1 MTTFRIEDDFCKVIR
16 GENASF
22 SGGSLF
28 VLQSLE
34 YRSIHSSSTAN
45 QQAEKASLPSHS
57 RAQRTI
63 PNVVLVDAVRTPFVV
78 SNTVYKELM
87 AVDLQRHALRAL
99 VDRTKIPFHDI
110 GHIVCGTVVQECKTS
125 NIARE
130 AALTAGF
137 PDKIP
142 AHTVTLA
149 CISSSLSVHNIVNMI
164 ETGYCKAGIAGGVEL
179 LSDFPIRYN
188 RKVRSAMIDL
198 QKAKT
203 FGDRLSLAS
212 TIAKNI
218 LSPELPAVA
227 EYTTN
232 EVMGTSG
239 DRLAAAF
246 GVSRKEQDDY
256 AIRSHTLAAKAAK
269 EGKLTD
275 LVPLFID
282 KGKKKSTISADN
294 GVRISTP
301 EQLARLKPAFIKPH
315 GTVTAGNASYLTDG
329 ASAALI
335 TTEEYALQ
343 NGHKPRAFLRDT
355 MFVAQDPKDQLLLS
369 PAYVIPK
376 LLEKAG
382 LKLQDID
389 VFEIHEAFAGQILAN
404 LNAMDSDWFCKTY
417 MNRPAKFG
425 RVPIEKM
432 NLWGGSLSLGHP
444 FGATGVRLV
453 AHAANRLIA
462 EGGRYAVI
470 AACAA
475 GGHGVGML
483 VEAYPQK

>member
-1 MTTFRIEDDFCKVIR
+1 MTTFRMRWTLTLPTRFKKLSLLCTLPSLYTEDDFCKVIR

-28 VLQSLE
+28 VCAEFE

-63 PNVVLVDAVRTPFVV
+63 PNVVFGGCRENAFVV

-87 AVDLQRHALRAL
+87 AGIDLQRHALR
-99 VDRTKIPFHDI
+99 
-110 GHIVCGTVVQECKTS
+110 
-125 NIARE
+125 
-130 AALTAGF
+130 
-137 PDKIP
+137 
-142 AHTVTLA
+142 
-149 CISSSLSVHNIVNMI
+149 
-164 ETGYCKAGIAGGVEL
+164 
-179 LSDFPIRYN
+179 
-188 RKVRSAMIDL
+188 
-198 QKAKT
+198 
-203 FGDRLSLAS
+203 
-212 TIAKNI
+212 
-218 LSPELPAVA
+218 
-227 EYTTN
+227 
-232 EVMGTSG
+232 
-239 DRLAAAF
+239 
-246 GVSRKEQDDY
+246 
-256 AIRSHTLAAKAAK
+256 
-269 EGKLTD
+269 
-275 LVPLFID
+275 
-282 KGKKKSTISADN
+282 GKKKSTISADN

-343 NGHKPRAFLRDT
+343 NGAQAKGFLRDT

-376 LLEKAG
+376 LLER
-382 LKLQDID
+382 LVLQ
-389 VFEIHEAFAGQILAN
+389 N
-404 LNAMDSDWFCKTY
+404 LYESSCQ
-417 MNRPAKFG
+417 FG

-475 GGHGVGML
+475 GGHGWNAGGGLSSEINSKSHIVCGSRWRHGHHAPFGPTVTYDYMPVPCKPHGVVYNQMQKKFNVFL
-483 VEAYPQK
+483 VFLSSLPSLPLLCVFKLMPLA

>member
-1 MTTFRIEDDFCKVIR
+1 MTTFLYTLKMISVKSSAVKMHLSRVVPCLSV
-16 GENASF
+16 
-22 SGGSLF
+22 
-28 VLQSLE
+28 QSLE

-99 VDRTKIPFHDI
+99 VDRTKIPFMILDI
-110 GHIVCGTVVQECKTS
+110 LSVELLFK
-125 NIARE
+125 NAR
-130 AALTAGF
+130 
-137 PDKIP
+137 P
-142 AHTVTLA
+142 VTLPEKLLLLLVFRTRFLHIPLLWLA
-149 CISSSLSVHNIVNMI
+149 YLP
-164 ETGYCKAGIAGGVEL
+164 GIAGGVEL